1 MLARSFRTAKHAVVP
16 MALLAA
22 FALLAICAGAAA
34 ARPARRATPKVV
46 AQHAQLATTKSTK
59 KTGSKKTGSK
69 DTKGSKS
76 AKGTTGGSTGGSGG
90 STGGSGGSTGGSGSS
105 TGGSGGSTGEG
116 STGGSGGS
124 TGGSGGSTGGSGG
137 STGGSGGSTGGSGGS
152 TGGSGGS
159 TGGSGGSTGGSG
171 SSTGEGSTGGS
182 GGSTGGSGGSTGGSG
197 GSTGSRWV
205 PQQHLTWYW
214 QIQGTVNNNESVE
227 AYDIDGYENTAAE
240 VSTLHAQGKHV
251 ICYID
256 VGTWEEWRPDAD
268 EFPASVIGKSN
279 GWPGE
284 KYLDVADTSVLEPIM
299 TKRLE
304 MCKEKGFD
312 AVEPDN
318 MDTYEEGSKTGFD
331 ITAAE
336 QLTYD
341 EWVATEVHS
350 LGMAVLQKNDGEQ
363 TAQLEPYFDGA
374 LTEQCNQYDECS
386 NFDAYLAADK
396 PVLNAEYELS
406 TSAFCAAD
414 NAAGIMG
421 VHYDL
426 ELDGKTFEPCW

>member
-1 MLARSFRTAKHAVVP
+1 
-16 MALLAA
+16 
-22 FALLAICAGAAA
+22 
-34 ARPARRATPKVV
+34 
-46 AQHAQLATTKSTK
+46 
-59 KTGSKKTGSK
+59 
-69 DTKGSKS
+69 
-76 AKGTTGGSTGGSGG
+76 
-90 STGGSGGSTGGSGSS
+90 
-105 TGGSGGSTGEG
+105 
-116 STGGSGGS
+116 
-124 TGGSGGSTGGSGG
+124 
-137 STGGSGGSTGGSGGS
+137 
-152 TGGSGGS
+152 
-159 TGGSGGSTGGSG
+159 
-171 SSTGEGSTGGS
+171 
-182 GGSTGGSGGSTGGSG
+182 
-197 GSTGSRWV
+197 
-205 PQQHLTWYW
+205 LTWYW
-214 QIQGTVNNNESVE
+214 QLQGTVNNNEPVE

-240 VSTLHAQGKHV
+240 VATLHGQGKHV

-256 VGTWEEWRPDAD
+256 VGTWEDWRSDAS
-268 EFPASVIGKSN
+268 EFPQEVIGKSN

-284 KYLDVADTSVLEPIM
+284 DYLDIADTSVLEPIM
-299 TKRLE
+299 TKRFE

-318 MDTYEEGSKTGFD
+318 MDTYEEGSKTGFT

-341 EWVATEVHS
+341 EWVATKIHS

-374 LTEQCNQYDECS
+374 LSEQCNQYDECS
-386 NFDAYLAADK
+386 NFDAYLKAGK

-421 VHYDL
+421 ARYDL